1 MKTQLPKHLVDL
13 IRSKS
18 EYDIKTL
25 DTIDTKN
32 YKTKNYEISNSFA
45 NGVNSSNSSSMIPF
59 GEGLSA
65 DSESGVSPPNQTPAF
80 EIAYLSASLKHP
92 TTLRRSLNVD
102 FRLSTT
108 PAGQFNKLV
117 FSLTHGSR
125 QREFFSNIEDE
136 HRDEWEY
143 QEAYAKFAMI
153 NHKDKWI
160 GKGRPR
166 DKFVKNRV
174 IRSSIKLGT
183 ACVLELNQGI
193 YTAHLYIEGIY
204 TEAILSPVPNT
215 QYPFRYDSGPAY
227 QKPQVIARGGW
238 L

>member
-1 MKTQLPKHLVDL
+1 MNHNLSKEAIDL

-32 YKTKNYEISNSFA
+32 YKIKNYDNSNSFA
-45 NGVNSSNSSSMIPF
+45 NGVNSSNLSSIISF
-59 GEGLSA
+59 GQ
-65 DSESGVSPPNQTPAF
+65 DQESGVSPPVQTGPLG
-80 EIAYLSASLKHP
+80 ITYLSASLKAF
-92 TTLRRSLNVD
+92 TTDRRTLNVD

-108 PAGQFNKLV
+108 PAGHFNKLV
-117 FSLTHGSR
+117 FSLAHSSR
-125 QREFFSNIEDE
+125 QREFFSNIDDKYK
-136 HRDEWEY
+136 DEWEY

-153 NHKDKWI
+153 TGKEKWI

-166 DKFVKNRV
+166 DKYVKNRV

-183 ACVLELNQGI
+183 SCVLEINQDNLI
-193 YTAHLYIEGIY
+193 AHLYIEGVY
-204 TEAILSPVPNT
+204 HEARLNPVANK

-227 QKPQVIARGGW
+227 EKPQIIARGGW